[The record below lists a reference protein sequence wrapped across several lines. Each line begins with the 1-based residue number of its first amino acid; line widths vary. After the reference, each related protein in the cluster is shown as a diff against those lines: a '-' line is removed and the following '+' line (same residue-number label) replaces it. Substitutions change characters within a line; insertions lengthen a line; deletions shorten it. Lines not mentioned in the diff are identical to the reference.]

1 MDGIEKIL
9 NIIQQQQKE
18 AEESILNAAKKKA
31 DHIFLEGREKAQKA
45 YSDQLE
51 RMTAQLERDH
61 TNACASV
68 DADMKRRYLACKVEC
83 IDAVIAKTL
92 EKLSELPDREY
103 FELLKKLAAR
113 SIRSGDGVISLSE
126 KDLQRMPPDFETDLN
141 GIAQKA
147 GGTIKVSKDPAD
159 IRDGFVL
166 TYGLISE
173 NCGFSEIMEAEKEAV
188 RDTAAQALFG
198 QVS

>member
-18 AEESILNAAKKKA
+18 AEDSILNAAKKKA

-45 YSDQLE
+45 YNDQLE
-51 RMTAQLERDH
+51 RLTAQLERDY

-83 IDAVIAKTL
+83 IDAVLAETL
-92 EKLSELPDREY
+92 KQLESLPDAEY
-103 FELLKKLAAR
+103 FKLLKKLASR
-113 SIRSGDGVISLSE
+113 SIRSGDGVISLSA
-126 KDLQRMPPDFETDLN
+126 KDLKRVPADFEADLN
-141 GIAQKA
+141 GIAQRS
-147 GGTIKVSKDPAD
+147 GGTIKVSDTPAD
-159 IRDGFVL
+159 ITDGFIL

-173 NCGFSEIMEAEKEAV
+173 NCGFREILEAEKEAV
-188 RDTAAQALFG
+188 RDTAARALFG